1 MLAVRVRNELS
12 KMAVAVWGHRL
23 EAADAISAALT
34 VKRVPVIID
43 VRNNILWSIQLI
55 LGGCLE
61 CGERMLRWEVLE
73 GVFNSMWNCKVWL
86 ATSL

>member
-55 LGGCLE
+55 LGGVLGMW
-61 CGERMLRWEVLE
+61 GENVEM
-73 GVFNSMWNCKVWL
+73 GSAGGCI
-86 ATSL
+86 